1 MRIPAALACIILT
14 GPALAQD
21 RWPDLFDVTGVADS
35 DVLNIRSE
43 PAASSEKIGELAP
56 DQFGVEVIGTSEDG
70 TWGQINLDEGTG
82 WVSLAFLERQAS
94 NEDEPPRPV
103 ACFGTEPFWS
113 LDLST
118 EVPLLNE
125 MGVGEQ
131 IFIVTGEA
139 WAAGRRDRHALS
151 FEGDDGQVMMTVQQ
165 TACSDGMSDRAYGLQ
180 ADLLMSSPD
189 GTKYLSGCCTL
200 SNF

>member
-1 MRIPAALACIILT
+1 MRSAALLASVIFAT
-14 GPALAQD
+14 SATAQD
-21 RWPDLFDVTGVADS
+21 RWPDLFDVTGVEAS
-35 DVLNIRSE
+35 DVLNIRGA
-43 PAASSEKIGELAP
+43 PDASADKIGEFSPNQTA
-56 DQFGVEVIGTSEDG
+56 VEVIAPTADG
-70 TWGQINLDEGTG
+70 TWGQVNIDEGTG
-82 WVSLAFLERQAS
+82 WVALRFLERVPT

-118 EVPLLNE
+118 EVPLLNQ

-139 WAAGRRDRHALS
+139 WAEGRRDRHVLS
-151 FEGDDGQVMMTVQQ
+151 FEGDEGPVTMTVAQS
-165 TACSDGMSDRAYGLQ
+165 TCSDGMSDRAYGLE
-180 ADLLMSSPD
+180 ADVLMSTPD
-189 GTKYLSGCCTL
+189 GTRYLAGCCTL